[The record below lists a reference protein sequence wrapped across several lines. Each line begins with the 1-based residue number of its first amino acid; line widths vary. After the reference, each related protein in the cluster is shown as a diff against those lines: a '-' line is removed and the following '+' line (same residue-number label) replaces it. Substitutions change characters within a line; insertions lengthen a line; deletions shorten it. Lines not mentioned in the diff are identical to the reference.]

1 MRKRKNNE
9 NGSIYGNRALKRIR
23 PSRGVQPHSAINPTV
38 HESLIMP
45 TATQLNLPLDNEI
58 GTLARLCRD
67 LAHGGVNLLA
77 LSAPETGKEKGV
89 VRLLVPN
96 RALAEMALVK
106 AGYLFS
112 VEEVLFL
119 ELKNRP
125 GALAK
130 AVEKLARGRISIR
143 YAYATASSRTQK
155 TAAVIAVDEGDLP
168 KALKLLG

>member
-1 MRKRKNNE
+1 
-9 NGSIYGNRALKRIR
+9 
-23 PSRGVQPHSAINPTV
+23 
-38 HESLIMP
+38 MP
-45 TATQLNLPLDNEI
+45 IATQLNLPLNNEI

-77 LSAPETGKEKGV
+77 LSAPEPDHDREV

-96 RALAEMALVK
+96 FELAARALTK
-106 AGYLFS
+106 AGYTFT

-130 AVEKLARGRISIR
+130 AVEKLARAHINVR
-143 YAYATASSRTQK
+143 YTYATSTSRTRT
-155 TAAVIAVDEGDLP
+155 TAAVIAVAEGDLP
-168 KALKLLG
+168 RAL

>member
-1 MRKRKNNE
+1 
-9 NGSIYGNRALKRIR
+9 
-23 PSRGVQPHSAINPTV
+23 
-38 HESLIMP
+38 MP
-45 TATQLNLPLDNEI
+45 IATQLNLSLDNDI

-77 LSAPETGKEKGV
+77 LSAPETGGDKGV

-96 RALAEMALVK
+96 GELAAGALTK
-106 AGYLFS
+106 AGYVFT
-112 VEEVLFL
+112 VDEVLFV

-130 AVEKLARGRISIR
+130 AVEKLARARISIR
-143 YAYATASSRTQK
+143 YAYATASARTQK
-155 TAAVIAVDEGDLP
+155 TAAVVAVGESDLP

>member
-1 MRKRKNNE
+1 
-9 NGSIYGNRALKRIR
+9 
-23 PSRGVQPHSAINPTV
+23 
-38 HESLIMP
+38 MP
-45 TATQLNLPLDNEI
+45 IATQLNLSLNNEV

-77 LSAPETGKEKGV
+77 LSAPEVGHDRGV

-96 RALAEMALVK
+96 LELAARSLTK
-106 AGYLFS
+106 AGYAFT

-130 AVEKLARGRISIR
+130 AVEKLARAHINIR
-143 YAYATASSRTQK
+143 YTYATATTRTRT
-155 TAAVIAVDEGDLP
+155 TAAVVAVAEGDLP
-168 KALKLLG
+168 RALRLMK